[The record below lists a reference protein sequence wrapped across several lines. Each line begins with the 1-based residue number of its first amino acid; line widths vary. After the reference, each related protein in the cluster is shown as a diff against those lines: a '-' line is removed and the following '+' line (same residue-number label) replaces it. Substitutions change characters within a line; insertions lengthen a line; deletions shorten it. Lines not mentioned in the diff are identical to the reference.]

1 VSAPGVGVAHIDELT
16 SAPMDGE
23 VDWRPVRHHFGI
35 GAFGANAWLGDTGVE
50 VIEEHDEREE
60 DTEGHEELYLV
71 FSGNAGF
78 TVDGDR
84 IEAPAGTLVAI
95 TDPGLKRKA
104 VAQEDGTVVLA
115 VGAPKGAP
123 YRVAGWERSRLG

>member
-1 VSAPGVGVAHIDELT
+1 MNAPGVGVAHIDDLA
-16 SAPMDGE
+16 SAPMNGA
-23 VDWRPVRHHFGI
+23 VDWRPVRHPFGI
-35 GAFGANAWLGDTGVE
+35 EAFGANAWLGDTGVE
-50 VIEEHDEREE
+50 VIEQHDEREE
-60 DTEGHEELYLV
+60 DTEGHEELYV
-71 FSGNAGF
+71 VVSGSAVF

-84 IEAPAGTLVAI
+84 MEAPAGTLVAI

-104 VAQEDGTVVLA
+104 VAAEDGTVVLA

>member
-1 VSAPGVGVAHIDELT
+1 VSAPGIGVANIDELA
-16 SAPMDGE
+16 SASVRGE

-35 GAFGANAWLGDTGVE
+35 EAFGANAWFGDSSVE
-50 VIEEHDEREE
+50 VIEEHDEHEE
-60 DTEGHEELYLV
+60 NTDGHEELYLV
-71 FSGNAGF
+71 VSGSATF

-84 IEAPAGTLVAI
+84 IDAPAGTLVAI

-104 VAQEDGTVVLA
+104 VADEDGTVVLA

-123 YRVAGWERSRLG
+123 YRVAAWERNRLG